1 MKNPM
6 RRMIRIR
13 AYAKINLGLFIKGRR
28 SDGFHEIETILLP
41 IKLYDKINIE
51 KSLNNTIIE
60 CSDPSVPGQNK
71 NLTYIAFQKLRERY
85 PSKIK
90 EGIKIYIEKNIPV
103 GAGLGGGSSDAA
115 AVLLGVRNLWN
126 IGVSDKILKMI
137 ASQLG
142 SDVSFFIDCKPA
154 LAKGRGEILKEIDY
168 NIERWILLIY
178 PDLNISTSW
187 AYKNFN
193 FILTNRLKNIN
204 LNYLIKK
211 NILKFRNL
219 IFNDLEIPVFS
230 KYPQLREIKENLY
243 KSGAEFALMSGSGSC
258 LYGLF
263 KDKSKAEKVSKKLKK
278 FGNVYLTRQ
287 VLTRKIFE

>member
-1 MKNPM
+1 MKNPV
-6 RRMIRIR
+6 RRMISIR
-13 AYAKINLGLFIKGRR
+13 AYAKINLGLFIKERR

-51 KSLNNTIIE
+51 KSLKGTIIE
-60 CSDPSVPGQNK
+60 CSDPSVPVHNK

-126 IGVSDKILKMI
+126 VGVSDKILKMI

-142 SDVSFFIDCKPA
+142 SDVPFFIGCKPA

-168 NIERWILLIY
+168 NIKRWILLIY

-193 FILTNRLKNIN
+193 FILTNRVKNIN
-204 LNYLIKK
+204 LEYLIKK
-211 NILKFRNL
+211 NFLKFRNL

-263 KDKSKAEKVSKKLKK
+263 KDKNRAEKALKKFKK

-287 VLTRKIFE
+287 VLTQKIFE

>member
-1 MKNPM
+1 MRNPI

-41 IKLYDKINIE
+41 IELYDKINIE
-51 KSLNNTIIE
+51 KSLNDIIIE
-60 CSDPSVPGQNK
+60 CNEPSVPVDNK
-71 NLTYIAFQKLRERY
+71 NLTYIAFQKLREIY

-103 GAGLGGGSSDAA
+103 GAGLGGGSSDAGG
-115 AVLLGVRNLWN
+115 VLLGVRNLWN

-142 SDVSFFIDCKPA
+142 SDVPFFIDCKPA
-154 LAKGRGEILKEIDY
+154 LAQGRGEILKEIDY
-168 NIERWILLIY
+168 NIKKWILLIC
-178 PDLNISTSW
+178 PDITISTSW

-193 FILTNRLKNIN
+193 FILTNKVKNIN
-204 LNYLIKK
+204 LGKLIKK
-211 NILKFRNL
+211 NILKFRDL

-230 KYPQLREIKENLY
+230 QYPQLREIKEELY

-263 KDKSKAEKVSKKLKK
+263 KDKNKAEKVSQKFKE

>member
-1 MKNPM
+1 MKNPI

-13 AYAKINLGLFIKGRR
+13 AYAKINLGLFIKGKRR
-28 SDGFHEIETILLP
+28 DGFHEIETILLP

-51 KSLNNTIIE
+51 KSLNDIIIE
-60 CSDPSVPGQNK
+60 CSEPSVPVHNK

-126 IGVSDKILKMI
+126 IGVSNKILKMI
-137 ASQLG
+137 GSQLG
-142 SDVSFFIDCKPA
+142 SDVPFFIDCKPT

-168 NIERWILLIY
+168 NIKRWILLIY
-178 PDLNISTSW
+178 PDINISTSW

-193 FILTNRLKNIN
+193 FILTNRIKNIN
-204 LNYLIKK
+204 LSNLIKK

-263 KDKSKAEKVSKKLKK
+263 KDKNKAEKVSEKFKE
-278 FGNVYLTRQ
+278 FGNVYLARQ

>member
-1 MKNPM
+1 MKNLT
-6 RRMIRIR
+6 RRRICIR
-13 AYAKINLGLFIKGRR
+13 AYAKINLGLFIKERR

-51 KSLNNTIIE
+51 KSLNDIIIE
-60 CSDPSVPGQNK
+60 CSAPSVPVHNK

-115 AVLLGVRNLWN
+115 AVLLGIRDLWN
-126 IGVSDKILKMI
+126 IGVSNKILKMI

-142 SDVSFFIDCKPA
+142 SDVPFFIDCKPA

-168 NIERWILLIY
+168 NIGRWILLIY
-178 PDLNISTSW
+178 PDINISTSW

-193 FILTNRLKNIN
+193 FILTNRIKNIN
-204 LNYLIKK
+204 FNNLIKK

-263 KDKSKAEKVSKKLKK
+263 KDKNKAEKVSKEFKE